1 MRENGTSLKSTEERS
16 GDWKQFRKFFKQ
28 VKLSWGFIALTLA
41 VSIIYYGA
49 TSFIPQTTAA
59 LYAGEFTAAA
69 IMGLVIN
76 YSLTLVLSLATS
88 ILQLFAEGRSVRA
101 ARNSVWERMMNIKTS
116 YYDRNKPNELLSA
129 VTSDTEAAVSSLI
142 SVIIMVPSLLLYL
155 VMCLMQVSVHSTKL
169 LVVVF
174 FLIPV
179 YILYG
184 IWMGRWQYRTGRN
197 IQARI
202 GGLTGFLTERIR
214 NLTLIKNFSKESA
227 EEQAGVDA
235 SGQLYKANVQYQY
248 INGIVGG
255 YTMVT
260 EAIGILAAVL
270 WGCMLLRQGEITLEA
285 WLAFFMFVPMINTIF
300 RQLSLMW
307 CNVKEL
313 QGRAARLGRLMEAP
327 REEMSK
333 DKDAKIEV
341 DSIAFENVSFGYE
354 KNAPV
359 LDGVSFV
366 IPKGKKTA
374 IVGESGC
381 GKTTVLRLI
390 EHLYEPEA
398 GKIKNGKDDIGGF
411 HLESW
416 RSKLSYVAQDAT
428 IFGGTFRECLTY
440 GIGRE
445 ASEEELEAAAK
456 QAGIYDFI
464 MAQENRFET
473 NLAIWGSA
481 LSGGQRQRLVIARE
495 LLKNADV
502 LLLDE
507 PTSALDAETAGAVSR
522 SIFQNFPGKTIVTV
536 THELSFISEA
546 DQIIVLDAGKV
557 VGCGRHEELLER
569 CDTYRGLVEE
579 QSYQEVLA

>member
-1 MRENGTSLKSTEERS
+1 MRENGTSKKSTEERS

-28 VKLSWGFIALTLA
+28 VKLSWGFVALTLA

-116 YYDRNKPNELLSA
+116 YYDRNQPNELLSA

-142 SVIIMVPSLLLYL
+142 SVIVMVPSLLLYL
-155 VMCLMQVSVHSTKL
+155 LMCLMQVGVHSTKL

-197 IQARI
+197 IQTRI

-214 NLTLIKNFSKESA
+214 NLTLIKNFSKESV

-327 REEMSK
+327 QEEMNK
-333 DKDAKIEV
+333 DKDVKIEV
-341 DSIAFENVSFGYE
+341 DSIAFENVSFGYDE
-354 KNAPV
+354 KTFV

-390 EHLYEPEA
+390 EHLYEPDA

-428 IFGGTFRECLTY
+428 IFGGTFRECMTY

-536 THELSFISEA
+536 THELAFVSEA

-579 QSYQEVLA
+579 QSYQEVFA

>member
-569 CDTYRGLVEE
+569 CDIYRGLVEE

>member
-333 DKDAKIEV
+333 GKDAKIEV

-366 IPKGKKTA
+366 IPKGKKIA

-445 ASEEELEAAAK
+445 ASEEELEAATK

>member
-333 DKDAKIEV
+333 GKDAKIEV

-445 ASEEELEAAAK
+445 ASEEELEAATK